1 MLLFRES
8 IRGFFMLSKKKQREG
23 TIHDALDPAPPPLPA
38 FLPAIH
44 IF

>member
-8 IRGFFMLSKKKQREG
+8 IRGFFYAIEKSKEG

-44 IF
+44 TS

>member
-23 TIHDALDPAPPPLPA
+23 TIHDALDQAPPPLPA

-44 IF
+44 TS